1 MAPEAWAAIIGSA
14 GAAIS
19 GVIVAFSGYRRTRT
33 TQIRED
39 LQECWREQERLRR
52 KLHDTLH
59 HAGRLEDLLSM
70 NRIKVPA
77 RPPSLVPEL
86 TPIEPA
92 NWQPRHAETSSSA
105 GV

>member
-1 MAPEAWAAIIGSA
+1 MAPEAWAAIIAAS

-39 LQECWREQERLRR
+39 LEECWQEQARLRT

-59 HAGRLEDLLSM
+59 HAGRLEVLLAM

-77 RPPSLVPEL
+77 RPLSLVPEL
-86 TPIEPA
+86 TPAPPES
-92 NWQPRHAETSSSA
+92 WQPRHAATSSSDGA
-105 GV
+105 